1 MTVTADAGVRGP
13 QPESG
18 WSLKRGP
25 LDHDE
30 VEHPILMPCP
40 LAILGC
46 AAVAIEG
53 GLTGPGHPREHLEPG
68 LHDGTGQ
75 RIGVVGRHRLE
86 EVTVG
91 IPGAPGFPHREAR
104 ALSARRGGIRVHSVY
119 VPNGR
124 IPDSDHNR
132 YKLNWRRA
140 SRPAQRGGGGG
151 DGLRRHEHRAHRRGR
166 LRPRGLRRSRGST
179 ARRARAVGQA
189 TTPRSSSISTTR
201 PMATLARSSCR
212 PPRRPRGAGPSSSPI
227 PLNGGGPRGGRSAR
241 GRVR

>member
-46 AAVAIEG
+46 AGVAIEG

-104 ALSARRGGIRVHSVY
+104 ALSARSGGIRVHLVY
-119 VPNGR
+119 VPNRR
-124 IPDSDHNR
+124 IPDFDHNR
-132 YKLNWRRA
+132 SPGAALRDQLSAGAAEAMVCGDMNIAPIDEDVFDPAAYVGHVD
-140 SRPAQRGGGGG
+140 RPPGAQGQW
-151 DGLRRHEHRAHRRGR
+151 AK
-166 LRPRGLRRSRGST
+166 RPRSGHRRSR
-179 ARRARAVGQA
+179 RRARWRHWPG
-189 TTPRSSSISTTR
+189 R
-201 PMATLARSSCR
+201 PAAL
-212 PPRRPRGAGPSSSPI
+212 GAGRAGPARQAPQSP
-227 PLNGGGPRGGRSAR
+227 
-241 GRVR
+241 